1 MHRHQ
6 LLFAS
11 VAVSCIAA
19 WAAAIGYTA
28 PWDLVGEGRPGVLVA
43 LYAGS
48 DLFWGVVLW
57 YGIQTAR
64 GRFGSLRAPNRF
76 LHTCLLTT
84 AGLLPGIILATII
97 LAVFD
102 ASAASGCGIAEPLC
116 GALVGIQISTL
127 LGLLSFGLF
136 FPAYLAPLAAWRAT
150 RILSP
155 GQPAPV
161 FLLRRAVVWTS
172 LGWAC
177 AAIAGA
183 LVTTM

>member
-6 LLFAS
+6 LLLAS
-11 VAVSCIAA
+11 VVVSCIAA

-28 PWDLVGEGRPGVLVA
+28 PWNLAGERRSGVLVA
-43 LYAGS
+43 LCAGS
-48 DLFWGVVLW
+48 DLSWGVVLW

-76 LHTCLLTT
+76 LHSCLLTT
-84 AGLLPGIILATII
+84 AGLLPGTLLAAVVLAT
-97 LAVFD
+97 LDVG
-102 ASAASGCGIAEPLC
+102 AAPGCGIAGPLC

-136 FPAYLAPLAAWRAT
+136 FPALLAPWAAWRAT

-161 FLLRRAVVWTS
+161 SSLRRAVVWTS

-177 AAIAGA
+177 AAVAGT

>member
-1 MHRHQ
+1 MRRHQ
-6 LLFAS
+6 LLLAS
-11 VAVSCIAA
+11 VVVSCIAA
-19 WAAAIGYTA
+19 WATAIGYTA
-28 PWDLVGEGRPGVLVA
+28 PWSLVGEGRSGVLVA
-43 LYAGS
+43 LCAGS

-57 YGIQTAR
+57 YGIQTVR
-64 GRFGSLRAPNRF
+64 GRFGSPRAPNRF
-76 LHTCLLTT
+76 LHTCLLTS

-97 LAVFD
+97 LAVID
-102 ASAASGCGIAEPLC
+102 AGAPSGCGIAEPLC

-136 FPAYLAPLAAWRAT
+136 FPACLAPLAAWRAT

-161 FLLRRAVVWTS
+161 SSLRRAVVWTS

>member
-6 LLFAS
+6 LLLAS
-11 VAVSCIAA
+11 VVVSCIAA

-28 PWDLVGEGRPGVLVA
+28 PWDLVGERRSGVLVT
-43 LYAGS
+43 LCAGA
-48 DLFWGVVLW
+48 DLFWGVMLW
-57 YGIQTAR
+57 YGIQMAR

-84 AGLLPGIILATII
+84 AGLLPGIMLAAIV
-97 LAVFD
+97 LAMTGV
-102 ASAASGCGIAEPLC
+102 STASGCGVAEPLC
-116 GALVGIQISTL
+116 GALVGIQISTF

-161 FLLRRAVVWTS
+161 SSLRRAVIWTS
-172 LGWAC
+172 LGWSG